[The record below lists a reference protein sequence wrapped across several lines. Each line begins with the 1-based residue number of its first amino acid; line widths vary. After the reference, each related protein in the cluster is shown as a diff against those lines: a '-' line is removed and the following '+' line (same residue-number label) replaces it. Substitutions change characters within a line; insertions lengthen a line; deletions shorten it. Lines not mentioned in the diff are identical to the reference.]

1 MEKLSEVPFYVCRW
15 MDLRRI
21 AKDFPKLSTRTGQNL
36 LAQMIEWVLG
46 VFVLF
51 LFKQEPYVAQAGLNI
66 VFFKW
71 CSWSSWVVFLVFGCF
86 SETRTH
92 YAALFW
98 ISPWTEN
105 HRLTL
110 NSRDLPAWASQV
122 LGAAPN
128 LVLQCQWTEPG
139 LCACQASP
147 LPKDPCII
155 SWALSGSISC
165 Q

>member
-66 VFFKW
+66 VFFK
-71 CSWSSWVVFLVFGCF
+71 
-86 SETRTH
+86 
-92 YAALFW
+92 
-98 ISPWTEN
+98 
-105 HRLTL
+105 
-110 NSRDLPAWASQV
+110 
-122 LGAAPN
+122 
-128 LVLQCQWTEPG
+128 
-139 LCACQASP
+139 
-147 LPKDPCII
+147 
-155 SWALSGSISC
+155 
-165 Q
+165 